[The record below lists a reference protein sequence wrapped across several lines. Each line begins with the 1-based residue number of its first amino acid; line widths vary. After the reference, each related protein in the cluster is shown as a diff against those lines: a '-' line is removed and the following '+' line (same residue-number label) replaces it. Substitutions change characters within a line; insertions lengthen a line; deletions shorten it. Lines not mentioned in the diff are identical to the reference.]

1 MRTRSIKKQVW
12 LNREEAT
19 LLKKKAKRVGFNE
32 SELLRNLIVGFEP
45 REKPD
50 ERFYEA
56 LNQMRAIG
64 NNLNQ
69 IARKANSLNLVDY
82 PLYQKEA
89 DRWNQFMLKIKK
101 EFLLPQSKGEQNE

>member
-19 LLKKKAKRVGFNE
+19 LLKKKAKKVGLNE
-32 SELLRNLIVGFEP
+32 SELIRNFIIGFEP

-50 ERFYEA
+50 NRFYEVM
-56 LNQMRAIG
+56 NEMRAIG

-69 IARKANSLNLVDY
+69 IARKANLLNFVDY
-82 PLYQKEA
+82 PLYKKEA
-89 DRWNQFMLKIKK
+89 DKWNQFMLKVKK
-101 EFLLPQSKGEQNE
+101 EFLLPQDTTKGEQ

>member
-19 LLKKKAKRVGFNE
+19 LLKKKAKKVGLNE
-32 SELLRNLIVGFEP
+32 SELVRNL
-45 REKPD
+45 
-50 ERFYEA
+50 
-56 LNQMRAIG
+56 MRAIV

-69 IARKANSLNLVDY
+69 IARKANSLNLIDY

-89 DRWNQFMLKIKK
+89 DKWNQFMLKIKK